1 MSKKRKARVPRQ
13 SPPNDETRTAE
24 VATVAWT
31 MCWLTTLLCL
41 AGAVFAALLHRFLV
55 PAGGIDLL
63 GRLLIFGGAVTG
75 LCGLMLLP
83 LVFRLRRKP
92 PPRQIVLF
100 AVAVCLIP
108 LLVVAVVLAK

>member
-1 MSKKRKARVPRQ
+1 MSKKRKARVPRE
-13 SPPNDETRTAE
+13 SPPSDESRTAE

-31 MCWLTTLLCL
+31 MCTLTTLLCL
-41 AGAVFAALLHRFLV
+41 AGALFAALLQRIV
-55 PAGGIDLL
+55 GPAAGIDLL

-75 LCGLMLLP
+75 CGGLILLP
-83 LVFRLRRKP
+83 MVMRLRRKA

-108 LLVVAVVLAK
+108 LLVVAVVLAT